1 MLNNEYT
8 YSIISLMHVCN
19 TDKYLQHEPENK
31 NKNINF
37 ECFIFTIWELENNV
51 MIGAVFKKEVMC

>member
-8 YSIISLMHVCN
+8 QSIISLMHVCN

-31 NKNINF
+31 NKNINL
-37 ECFIFTIWELENNV
+37 ECLCLQSENWKT
-51 MIGAVFKKEVMC
+51 MS